1 MSGNAA
7 FSRYLKEW
15 SIETG
20 VGAPAIMVG
29 LPREN
34 EVDSL
39 SEFMDYIKVT
49 AAIIEKGEYILIG
62 RRKAG
67 PFADMWEFPGGKVEA
82 DETPEECLKRELR
95 EELNVE
101 AAIGEF
107 FLSSKHAYS
116 HAAIELLAYK
126 AKIIGGAFC
135 LHDHKEIRW
144 VPAEDLHSYAF
155 PAADRPIIEKL
166 ITSLL
171 P

>member
-95 EELNVE
+95 EELECRGCDRRIFLVE
-101 AAIGEF
+101 
-107 FLSSKHAYS
+107 
-116 HAAIELLAYK
+116 
-126 AKIIGGAFC
+126 
-135 LHDHKEIRW
+135 
-144 VPAEDLHSYAF
+144 
-155 PAADRPIIEKL
+155 
-166 ITSLL
+166 
-171 P
+171 